1 MVMRKDCHMRVDQK
15 RSEALAR
22 QRSVSRRQFLQIGGF
37 GSLGLTLPTL
47 LRAEEDRASRGSADG
62 HAVTSPIRS
71 CILIFYYG
79 GPSHIDTYD
88 MKPNAPAEVRG
99 PFGSIASSV
108 PGLRICEHM
117 PLTAPVMD
125 RVAIIRSMH
134 RVLRNHAPKRR
145 VFGNPEK
152 MTERFI

>member
-1 MVMRKDCHMRVDQK
+1 MRVDQK
-15 RSEALAR
+15 RLEALAR
-22 QRSVSRRQFLQIGGF
+22 QRSVIRRQILRIGGF
-37 GSLGLTLPTL
+37 GSLGLTLPAL
-47 LRAEEDRASRGSADG
+47 LRAEAEGRVSRGSADG

-108 PGLRICEHM
+108 PGLRICVW
-117 PLTAPVMD
+117 LAQW
-125 RVAIIRSMH
+125 
-134 RVLRNHAPKRR
+134 
-145 VFGNPEK
+145 
-152 MTERFI
+152 